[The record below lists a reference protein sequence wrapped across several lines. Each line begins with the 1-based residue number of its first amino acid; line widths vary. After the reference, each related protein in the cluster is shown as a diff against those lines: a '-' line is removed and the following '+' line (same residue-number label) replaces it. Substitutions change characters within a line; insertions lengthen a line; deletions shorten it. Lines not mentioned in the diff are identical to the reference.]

1 MIRALGLAILASLL
15 SLAALAANDPAE
27 RGAMRRIIV
36 EEALNSPL
44 PPSLALAL
52 AKVESNFDPR
62 ALSGKGARGLM
73 QIMPE
78 TARGLFGVAADELWN
93 ARLNA
98 QLGIDYL
105 ARLVRTYG
113 GRWDLALSHYN
124 GGGLA
129 GTGRTA
135 LPHSFTRSY
144 VDAVLKWER
153 VFAGELAA
161 ERRNE
166 GWVPAQTPVLGPQV
180 AEAKPAATISPPVP
194 PAKAPPATATPG
206 PVPGVIPPPAR
217 PLEEAAASGRWTQIG
232 ATVDPLRVIAD
243 QARALERLTE
253 LLARRSFL
261 TPSF

>member
-1 MIRALGLAILASLL
+1 MIRALGLAILASFL
-15 SLAALAANDPAE
+15 SFPALAATDPAE
-27 RGAMRRIIV
+27 RGAIRRIIV

-52 AKVESNFDPR
+52 AKVESDFDPR

-124 GGGLA
+124 GGTLS
-129 GTGRTA
+129 GTGRSA
-135 LPHSFTRSY
+135 LPHSFTRRY
-144 VDAVLKWER
+144 VDEVLKWER
-153 VFAGELAA
+153 IFAGELAA

-166 GWVPAQTPVLGPQV
+166 GWMPARTQV
-180 AEAKPAATISPPVP
+180 AETKPAATIPS
-194 PAKAPPATATPG
+194 AAPPATSPLAKAPI
-206 PVPGVIPPPAR
+206 VIPPPSQPPLAR
-217 PLEEAAASGRWTQIG
+217 PLEEGALPSRWVQIG
-232 ATVDPLRVIAD
+232 ATTDPLRVIAD
-243 QARALERLTE
+243 QARAIDRLTE
-253 LLARRSFL
+253 LLARR
-261 TPSF
+261 